1 MGTGTVRQR
10 VSKLVFVVSLGR
22 GMNQADM
29 SVRTR
34 ARRLGAAA
42 LLSTQAET
50 IRSTEAAGTAP
61 RNV

>member
-34 ARRLGAAA
+34 ARRLRAAA
-42 LLSTQAET
+42 LLSSQAKT
-50 IRSTEAAGTAP
+50 IRSTEAVGTAP